1 VKAVD
6 LFAGWG
12 GFTLGAEQ
20 AGAEVVWA
28 ANHWPTA
35 VAAHAANHPRVE
47 HVCQDLR
54 QADWTSL
61 PDFDLL
67 LASPACQPHSRASQP
82 ARGARKHDAQRA
94 TAWAVTD
101 CADAT
106 EPRAIVVENVADFMR
121 WRLYP
126 EWRAT
131 LVKLGYHVD
140 ERMEMAT
147 DFGVP
152 QRRERLF
159 IVATRRPISRL
170 RPTRRGGEPAFGPCV
185 DYAAPGWKLI
195 TMASPQAATRMRA
208 AQARTGSHCLVQHV
222 TGHPG
227 VPLTEPI
234 RTITT
239 KDHWVLVHGDSYRVL
254 TIRELAR
261 GMGFPDGY
269 RWPAEVSRTATI
281 RGLGGAV
288 PPPMARGVIADVLEA
303 A

>member
-1 VKAVD
+1 MKAVD

-28 ANHWPTA
+28 ANHWPAA

-61 PDFDLL
+61 PAFDLL

-82 ARGARKHDAQRA
+82 KRRARKHDADRA

-106 EPRAIVVENVADFMR
+106 EPRAIIVENVPGFMG

-140 ERMEMAT
+140 ERLEIAT
-147 DFGVP
+147 DYGVP

-159 IVATRRPISRL
+159 IVCTRRAISKL
-170 RPTRRGGEPAFGPCV
+170 RPTRRGDEPAFGPCI
-185 DYAAPGWKLI
+185 DWAAPGWKLI
-195 TMASPQAATRMRA
+195 SAAKPGAAARMRK
-208 AQARTGSHCLVQHV
+208 AQERTGPRCLVQHT
-222 TGHPG
+222 TGHRG
-227 VPLTEPI
+227 VPFSEPI

-239 KDHWVLVHGDSYRVL
+239 ADHWVIVWDDSYRGL
-254 TIRELAR
+254 TIPEYAR

-269 RWPAEVSRTATI
+269 RWPAEVSRRSTI